1 MCQKSLVNE
10 IPLFSEF
17 PQVLQNGQNGKK
29 VQLCVMIS
37 FVILITIMIMIIIM
51 IMISS
56 SSQL

>member
-17 PQVLQNGQNGKK
+17 PQVLQNGKK

-37 FVILITIMIMIIIM
+37 FVILITIMIMIIIT